1 MAGCEASASARWL
14 SFVGHVAIFFELNT
28 ELTSERPITE
38 YSVDEVGFHTLSEV
52 QLPNILRRQAPY
64 R

>member
-1 MAGCEASASARWL
+1 MAIFCRPCS
-14 SFVGHVAIFFELNT
+14 HFFELNT

-52 QLPNILRRQAPY
+52 QLSNILRRQAPY
-64 R
+64 H